1 MIKSTRKKEKKLDNQ
16 AVGKRVWEA
25 VGGEKNVN
33 SLVHCATRLRFKL
46 KDESVADTQK
56 LKQDPD
62 VIQVVQS
69 GGQYQVVIGS
79 NVADVY
85 QAIVDEQGLTD
96 QSGTEDQSKNPLNRL
111 IDIISSIFTPFLGA
125 MAAAGILKGFLSL
138 ATVLGWLSADTGA
151 YQILFAAADGVFTFL
166 PVMLAFT
173 AAKKFKTNQFLSVA
187 IAMALVYPAITQLAG
202 AGGAVDFFG
211 LPIVLAQSGYTSS
224 VIPIILAVWVQSKF
238 EPLVKK
244 VIPQFLQMI
253 FVPMIVL
260 LVMVPLTFLL
270 LGPIGTVIGNGLG
283 SLFNSIYS
291 FSPLV
296 AGLIMG
302 SLWQV
307 FVMFGMHWGFVPIM
321 FLNIEQYGFDV
332 MVPMLLPAVL
342 AQGGAALAVAIRT
355 KDTKLRSLGISSTI
369 TSLFGI
375 TEPTVYGVTLPLKKP
390 FVVAC
395 LSAGIGGAMIGF
407 AGVKAFS
414 SGLVSLLT
422 IPTFISTNQA
432 VESNVTMAILAT
444 ALSFV
449 LAFVGTLIVGFDE
462 TVQDEKLE
470 TNQQTTA
477 GDTISSARHN
487 LKSPLSGKVLPLSDV
502 PDKVFSSGAMGK
514 GLAIDP
520 EKGELIAPAD
530 GEITTIFPTGHAVG
544 LTTKDGIEILMH
556 IGMDTVELEG
566 QGFETFVKQGDQV
579 KAGDLL
585 VRFDIEA
592 IKAAGYSVITPIV
605 ITNTEHFADVLELN
619 QEELIASEDF
629 LAIVK

>member
-1 MIKSTRKKEKKLDNQ
+1 MDNQ

-592 IKAAGYSVITPIV
+592 IKAAGYNVITPIV

>member
-1 MIKSTRKKEKKLDNQ
+1 MDNQ

-138 ATVLGWLSADTGA
+138 ATVLGWFSADTGA

-407 AGVKAFS
+407 ASVKAFS

-619 QEELIASEDF
+619 QEELVASEDF

>member
-1 MIKSTRKKEKKLDNQ
+1 MDNQ

-138 ATVLGWLSADTGA
+138 ATVLGWLATDTGA
-151 YQILFAAADGVFTFL
+151 YQVLFAAADGVFTFL

-449 LAFVGTLIVGFDE
+449 LAFVGTLIVRFDE

>member
-1 MIKSTRKKEKKLDNQ
+1 MDNQ

-202 AGGAVDFFG
+202 GAVDFFG

-375 TEPTVYGVTLPLKKP
+375 TEPTVYGITLPLKKP

>member
-1 MIKSTRKKEKKLDNQ
+1 MDNQ

-85 QAIVDEQGLTD
+85 QAIVDEQGLTE

>member
-1 MIKSTRKKEKKLDNQ
+1 MDNQ

-69 GGQYQVVIGS
+69 CGQYQVVIGS

-138 ATVLGWLSADTGA
+138 ATVLEWLSADTGA

-173 AAKKFKTNQFLSVA
+173 AAKKFKTNQFLSLA

-342 AQGGAALAVAIRT
+342 AQGGAALAVAIQT

>member
-1 MIKSTRKKEKKLDNQ
+1 MDNQ

-224 VIPIILAVWVQSKF
+224 VIPIILAVWVQSRF

>member
-1 MIKSTRKKEKKLDNQ
+1 MDNQ

-151 YQILFAAADGVFTFL
+151 YQILFATADGVFTFL

-390 FVVAC
+390 FVIAC
-395 LSAGIGGAMIGF
+395 LSAGIGGAIIGF

-449 LAFVGTLIVGFDE
+449 LAFVGTLVVGFDE

-487 LKSPLSGKVLPLSDV
+487 LKSPLSGKVLPLSDI

-566 QGFETFVKQGDQV
+566 QGFEIFVKQGDQV

>member
-1 MIKSTRKKEKKLDNQ
+1 MDNQ
-16 AVGKRVWEA
+16 AVGRRVWEA
-25 VGGEKNVN
+25 VGGQKNVI

-46 KDESVADTQK
+46 KDEALADTEK
-56 LKQDPD
+56 LKSDPD

-85 QAIVDEQGLTD
+85 QSIVDEEGLAE
-96 QSGTEDQSKNPLNRL
+96 QSEEEKSNNPLNRL
-111 IDIISSIFTPFLGA
+111 IDVISSIFTPFLGA

-138 ATVLGWLSADTGA
+138 VIVLGWLSAESGA
-151 YQILFAAADGVFTFL
+151 YQLLFAAADGVFTFL

-187 IAMALVYPAITQLAG
+187 IAMALVYPAITAVAG
-202 AGGAVDFFG
+202 AGGGLDFFG
-211 LPIVLAQSGYTSS
+211 LPVILSPSGYTSS

-238 EPLVKK
+238 EPFVKK
-244 VIPQFLQMI
+244 VVPQFLQMI
-253 FVPMIVL
+253 FVPLIVL
-260 LVMVPLTFLL
+260 LVMVPLTFLV
-270 LGPIGTVIGNGLG
+270 LGPLGTIAGNALG
-283 SLFNSIYS
+283 SLFNSIYG

-321 FLNIEQYGFDV
+321 FLNIEQFGFDV
-332 MVPMLLPAVL
+332 LMPMLLPAVL
-342 AQGGAALAVAIRT
+342 AQGGAALAVAVRT
-355 KDTKLRSLGISSTI
+355 KDTKLRSLGISSMI

-390 FVVAC
+390 FIVAC
-395 LSAGIGGAMIGF
+395 ISGGIGGALIGF
-407 AGVKAFS
+407 SGVKAFS

-422 IPTFISTNQA
+422 IPTFISTIDGVDSSVMMA
-432 VESNVTMAILAT
+432 VVAT
-444 ALSFV
+444 GISFA
-449 LAFVGTLIVGFDE
+449 LAFLGTLMLGFDE
-462 TVQDEKLE
+462 AEQDKKLE
-470 TNQQTTA
+470 EKQQTTA
-477 GDTISSARHN
+477 GETILTTRHT
-487 LKSPLSGKVLPLSDV
+487 LKSPMTGKILPLSDV
-502 PDKVFSSGAMGK
+502 PDQVFSSGAMGK
-514 GLAIDP
+514 GIAIDP
-520 EKGELIAPAD
+520 ENGELIAPAD

-544 LTTKDGIEILMH
+544 ITTKDGIEILIH

-566 QGFETFVKQGDQV
+566 EGFETFVNQGDQV

-585 VRFDIEA
+585 VRFDIEK
-592 IKAAGYSVITPIV
+592 IKAAGYSTITPIV
-605 ITNTEHFADVLELN
+605 ITNTDTFADVLELD
-619 QEELIASEDF
+619 QEEIIASEDF

>member
-1 MIKSTRKKEKKLDNQ
+1 MDNQ

-296 AGLIMG
+296 AGLMMG

-449 LAFVGTLIVGFDE
+449 LAFVGTMIVGFDE

>member
-1 MIKSTRKKEKKLDNQ
+1 MDNQ

>member
-1 MIKSTRKKEKKLDNQ
+1 MDNQ

-390 FVVAC
+390 FVIAC

-449 LAFVGTLIVGFDE
+449 LAFVGTLVVGFDE

>member
-1 MIKSTRKKEKKLDNQ
+1 MDNQ

-138 ATVLGWLSADTGA
+138 ATVLGWLATDTGA
-151 YQILFAAADGVFTFL
+151 YQVLFAAADGVFTFL

-342 AQGGAALAVAIRT
+342 AQGGAALAVAIWT

-585 VRFDIEA
+585 VRFNIEA

>member
-1 MIKSTRKKEKKLDNQ
+1 MDNQ
-16 AVGKRVWEA
+16 AVGKRVWET

-138 ATVLGWLSADTGA
+138 ATVLEWLSADTGA
-151 YQILFAAADGVFTFL
+151 YQILFAAVDGVFTFL

>member
-1 MIKSTRKKEKKLDNQ
+1 MDNQ

-369 TSLFGI
+369 ISLFGI

>member
-1 MIKSTRKKEKKLDNQ
+1 MDNQ

-187 IAMALVYPAITQLAG
+187 IAMGLVYPAITQLAG

-449 LAFVGTLIVGFDE
+449 LAFVGTMIVGFDE

>member
-1 MIKSTRKKEKKLDNQ
+1 MDNQ

-138 ATVLGWLSADTGA
+138 ATVLGWLATDTGA
-151 YQILFAAADGVFTFL
+151 YQVLFAAADGVFTFL

-444 ALSFV
+444 AFSFV

>member
-1 MIKSTRKKEKKLDNQ
+1 MDNQ

-138 ATVLGWLSADTGA
+138 ATVLGWLATDTGA
-151 YQILFAAADGVFTFL
+151 YQVLFAAADGVFTFL

-432 VESNVTMAILAT
+432 VESNVTMTILAT
-444 ALSFV
+444 TLSFV

-585 VRFDIEA
+585 VRFNIEA

>member
-1 MIKSTRKKEKKLDNQ
+1 MDNQ

-422 IPTFISTNQA
+422 IPTFISTNQE

-449 LAFVGTLIVGFDE
+449 LAFVGTMIVGFDE

>member
-1 MIKSTRKKEKKLDNQ
+1 MDNQ

-355 KDTKLRSLGISSTI
+355 KDTKLRSLGISSPI

>member
-1 MIKSTRKKEKKLDNQ
+1 MDNK
-16 AVGKRVWEA
+16 AVGRRVWEA

-46 KDESVADTQK
+46 KDESMADTQT
-56 LKQDPD
+56 LKNDPD

-79 NVADVY
+79 NVSDVY
-85 QAIVDEQGLTD
+85 QSIVEEQGLT
-96 QSGTEDQSKNPLNRL
+96 GTTDEKDTSKNPLNRL

-138 ATVLGWLSADTGA
+138 ALVLGWLATDSGS
-151 YQILFAAADGVFTFL
+151 YQVLFAAADGVFTFL

-187 IAMALVYPAITQLAG
+187 IAMALVYPAMTELAG
-202 AGGAVDFFG
+202 AGTAIDFFG
-211 LPIVLAQSGYTSS
+211 LPIILSPSGYTSS

-244 VIPQFLQMI
+244 AIPQFLQMI

-260 LVMVPLTFLL
+260 LVMVPLTFLV
-270 LGPIGTVIGNGLG
+270 LGPIGTVVGNALG
-283 SLFNSIYS
+283 GLFNSIYG

-332 MVPMLLPAVL
+332 LMPMLLPAIL
-342 AQGGAALAVAIRT
+342 AQGGAALAVALRT
-355 KDTKLRSLGISSTI
+355 KNTKLRSLGISSMI

-390 FVVAC
+390 FIVAC
-395 LSAGIGGAMIGF
+395 ISGGIGGAIIGVS
-407 AGVKAFS
+407 GVKAFS

-422 IPTFISTNQA
+422 IPTFISTNEA
-432 VESNVTMAILAT
+432 VESSVMMAVIAT
-444 ALSFV
+444 AIGFV
-449 LAFVGTLIVGFDE
+449 LAFVGTLLIGFDE
-462 TVQDEKLE
+462 SPQSEQTIE
-470 TNQQTTA
+470 TKETTA
-477 GDTISSARHN
+477 GDAIGSARLN
-487 LKSPLSGKVLPLSDV
+487 LKSPLTGKVLPLSEV
-502 PDKVFSSGAMGK
+502 PDPVFSSGAMGK
-514 GLAIDP
+514 GIAIDP
-520 EKGELIAPAD
+520 DKGELIAPAD

-544 LTTKDGIEILMH
+544 LTTTEGVEILMH

-566 QGFETFVKQGDQV
+566 AGFETFVKQGDHV
-579 KAGDLL
+579 KAGDVL
-585 VRFDIEA
+585 VTFDIDQ
-592 IKAAGYSVITPIV
+592 IKTAGYSVITPIV
-605 ITNTEHFADVLELN
+605 VTNTDQFADVLELD
-619 QEELIASEDF
+619 QDEIIASEDF

>member
-1 MIKSTRKKEKKLDNQ
+1 MDNQ

-321 FLNIEQYGFDV
+321 LLNIEQYGFDV

-369 TSLFGI
+369 ISLFGI

>member
-1 MIKSTRKKEKKLDNQ
+1 MDNQ

-566 QGFETFVKQGDQV
+566 QGFETFVKQGNQV

>member
-1 MIKSTRKKEKKLDNQ
+1 MDNQ
-16 AVGKRVWEA
+16 EVGKRVWEA
-25 VGGEKNVN
+25 VGGQKNVN

-46 KDESVADTQK
+46 KDESIADTQK
-56 LKQDPD
+56 LKKDPD

-96 QSGTEDQSKNPLNRL
+96 QSDTQDHSKNPLNHL

-125 MAAAGILKGFLSL
+125 MAAAGILKGFLTL
-138 ATVLGWLSADTGA
+138 AAVLGWLATDSGA
-151 YQILFAAADGVFTFL
+151 YQVLYAAADGVFLFL

-187 IAMALVYPAITQLAG
+187 IAMALVYPAITEIAG
-202 AGGAVDFFG
+202 AGGGIDFFG
-211 LPIVLAQSGYTSS
+211 LPIVLSQSGYTSS

-244 VIPQFLQMI
+244 IIPQFLQMI

-260 LVMVPLTFLL
+260 LVMVPLTFLV
-270 LGPIGTVIGNGLG
+270 LGPIGTIIGNGLG
-283 SLFNSIYS
+283 SLFNSIYG

-296 AGLIMG
+296 AGFLMG

-307 FVMFGMHWGFVPIM
+307 FVMFGMHWGFVPII
-321 FLNIEQYGFDV
+321 FLNMQQYGFDV
-332 MVPMLLPAVL
+332 LAPMLLAAVL
-342 AQGGAALAVAIRT
+342 AQGGAALAVAFRT
-355 KDTKLRSLGISSTI
+355 KDAKLRSLGFSSMI

-390 FVVAC
+390 FIVAC
-395 LSAGIGGAMIGF
+395 LSAGVGGAMIGF

-414 SGLVSLLT
+414 GGLISLLS
-422 IPTFISTNQA
+422 IPTFISTNEA
-432 VESNVTMAILAT
+432 IESNVTLAVIAA

-462 TVQDEKLE
+462 ASQDETLE
-470 TNQQTTA
+470 ENQQTTA
-477 GDTISSARHN
+477 GETLGNARHN
-487 LKSPLSGKVLPLSDV
+487 LKSPLSGKVLPLTEV

-514 GLAIDP
+514 GIAIDP
-520 EKGELIAPAD
+520 EKGELLAPAD
-530 GEITTIFPTGHAVG
+530 GEVTTVFPTGHAIG
-544 LTTKDGIEILMH
+544 LTTKEGVEILMH

-566 QGFETFVKQGDQV
+566 KGFKVFVKQGDQV
-579 KAGDLL
+579 QAGDLL

-592 IKAAGYSVITPIV
+592 IKDAGYSVITPIV
-605 ITNTEHFADVLELN
+605 VTNTDHFADVLELN
-619 QEELIASEDF
+619 QEEIIASEDF

>member
-1 MIKSTRKKEKKLDNQ
+1 MDNQ

-96 QSGTEDQSKNPLNRL
+96 QSGTEDQSKNPLNHL

-138 ATVLGWLSADTGA
+138 ATVLGWLATDTGA
-151 YQILFAAADGVFTFL
+151 YQVLFAAADGVFTFL

-224 VIPIILAVWVQSKF
+224 VIPIILVVWVQSKF

-585 VRFDIEA
+585 VRFNIEA

>member
-1 MIKSTRKKEKKLDNQ
+1 MDNQ

-321 FLNIEQYGFDV
+321 FLNIEQHGFDV

>member
-1 MIKSTRKKEKKLDNQ
+1 MDNQ

-224 VIPIILAVWVQSKF
+224 VIPIILAIWVQSKF

>member
-1 MIKSTRKKEKKLDNQ
+1 MDNQ

-138 ATVLGWLSADTGA
+138 ATVLGWFSADTGA

-585 VRFDIEA
+585 VRFNIEA

>member
-1 MIKSTRKKEKKLDNQ
+1 MDNQ

-449 LAFVGTLIVGFDE
+449 LGFVGTLIVGFDE

>member
-1 MIKSTRKKEKKLDNQ
+1 MDNQ

-79 NVADVY
+79 NVVDVY

-138 ATVLGWLSADTGA
+138 ATVLGWLATDTGA
-151 YQILFAAADGVFTFL
+151 YQVLFAAADGVFTFL

>member
-1 MIKSTRKKEKKLDNQ
+1 MDNQ

-432 VESNVTMAILAT
+432 IESNVTMAILAT

>member
-1 MIKSTRKKEKKLDNQ
+1 MDNQ

-530 GEITTIFPTGHAVG
+530 GEIMTIFPTGHAVG

>member
-1 MIKSTRKKEKKLDNQ
+1 MDNQ

-138 ATVLGWLSADTGA
+138 ATVLGWLSGDTGA

-449 LAFVGTLIVGFDE
+449 LAFVGTMIVGFDE

>member
-1 MIKSTRKKEKKLDNQ
+1 MDNQ

-321 FLNIEQYGFDV
+321 FLNIEQYEFDV

-619 QEELIASEDF
+619 QEELISSEDF